1 MTLNVWK
8 YFDITHKDHIFCN
21 PTSVAKFEQIISL
34 IRLQPGAKVLE
45 LATGK
50 GEFITRMAEL
60 HAIQGTAI
68 DISPYCI
75 RDASAKV
82 EARDTIGE
90 VQFLEMNGAKFQPEE
105 PASFDLTACIGASWI
120 FAGHEGTLRALK
132 EMTKPGG
139 TIIVGEPFWLQPPD
153 PAYLKSADLHAH
165 TFGSHY
171 ENVLTGEQ
179 MGLKLLFTIASNQD
193 EWDTYE
199 GLQWNAA
206 ENYAVDHP
214 EDPDVPEVLET
225 MNVKRREYLRWGRQT
240 LGWAVYLFRKPA

>member
-1 MTLNVWK
+1 MTLNIWK
-8 YFDITHKDHIFCN
+8 YFDITHRDHIFCN
-21 PTSVAKFEQIISL
+21 PTSVAKFEQIMAM
-34 IRLQPGAKVLE
+34 IRLEPGARVLE

-50 GEFITRMAEL
+50 GEFITRMAERQS
-60 HAIQGTAI
+60 IKGTAI
-68 DISPYCI
+68 DISPFCI
-75 RDASAKV
+75 RDASAKFQ
-82 EARDTIGE
+82 ARDTLGE
-90 VQFLEMNGAKFQPEE
+90 VEFLEMNGAKYQPKE

-120 FAGHEGTLRALK
+120 FAGHEGTLRAMN

-139 TIIVGEPFWLQPPD
+139 YIIVGEPFWLQPPD
-153 PAYLKSADLHAH
+153 PEYLKSAELDAH

-171 ENVLTGEQ
+171 ENVLTGERI
-179 MGLKLLFTIASNQD
+179 GLKLLFTIGSNQD

-214 EDPDVPEVLET
+214 EDPDLAEILKEIDG
-225 MNVKRREYLRWGRQT
+225 KRREYLRWGRQT